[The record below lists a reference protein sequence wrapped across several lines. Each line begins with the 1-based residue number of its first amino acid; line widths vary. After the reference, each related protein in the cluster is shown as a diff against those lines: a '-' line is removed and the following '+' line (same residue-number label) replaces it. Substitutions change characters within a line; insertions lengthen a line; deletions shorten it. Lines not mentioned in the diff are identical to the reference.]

1 MLTFLGLFVWFC
13 LPVAGAQTGQ
23 KIDPARLPSV
33 AATVREFVPPGWMTE
48 AQTEGDL
55 NRDGVSDVAVTLVE
69 ELPANAD
76 KSISTEGPPERERAL
91 LILFKTSDGKF
102 SRAVLA
108 QKVLLC
114 TRCGGAFFGVV
125 ETPAG
130 VAINNGVIVIKQE
143 YGSREVTQET
153 LRFRYDSEA
162 KRFVFIGVDV
172 KSYDRLTG
180 ESLMESSNFLTS
192 VKLTTKSKVNPK
204 TDKEVAV
211 SSNRQRVSVK
221 KKFIEDVAAPY
232 SQQEEK

>member
-1 MLTFLGLFVWFC
+1 MLTFLGLFFWFC
-13 LPVAGAQTGQ
+13 LPGVEAQTGQ
-23 KIDPARLPSV
+23 KIDLAGLPSV
-33 AATVREFVPPGWMTE
+33 AATAREFVPPGWLIE

-55 NRDGVSDVAVTLVE
+55 NRDSIPDLAVTMVE
-69 ELPANAD
+69 KMPADAD
-76 KSISTEGPPERERAL
+76 KDSPPERERAL
-91 LILFKTSDGKF
+91 LILFNTPDGRL
-102 SRAVLA
+102 SRAALA
-108 QKVLLC
+108 EKVLLC
-114 TRCGGAFFGVV
+114 TRCGGAFFGGV
-125 ETPAG
+125 ETPSK
-130 VAINNGVIVIKQE
+130 VEINNGVIVIKQQ

-153 LRFRYDSEA
+153 LRFRYDPEA

-211 SSNRQRVSVK
+211 SNTRRRVSFK

-232 SQQEEK
+232 SEQEEK